1 LGILLNGVAVEELSS
16 IVHVTKAR
24 TMGRRMVLKLK
35 EIIPRQMIHI
45 AVQAVSNGK
54 ILAREDIKAYR
65 KDVTAKLYG
74 GDVTRRM
81 KLLAQ
86 QAAGKKKM
94 RMVANVSL
102 PRETF
107 IEVLKK

>member
-1 LGILLNGVAVEELSS
+1 
-16 IVHVTKAR
+16 
-24 TMGRRMVLKLK
+24 M
-35 EIIPRQMIHI
+35 
-45 AVQAVSNGK
+45 
-54 ILAREDIKAYR
+54 
-65 KDVTAKLYG
+65 
-74 GDVTRRM
+74 TRRM

>member
-1 LGILLNGVAVEELSS
+1 
-16 IVHVTKAR
+16 
-24 TMGRRMVLKLK
+24 MKLK
-35 EIIPRQMIHI
+35 EMIPRQLIQI
-45 AVQAVSNGK
+45 AIQASVNGK
-54 ILAREDIKAYR
+54 VVARETLKAYR

-94 RMVANVSL
+94 RAVANIQL

-107 IEVLKK
+107 IDVLKK